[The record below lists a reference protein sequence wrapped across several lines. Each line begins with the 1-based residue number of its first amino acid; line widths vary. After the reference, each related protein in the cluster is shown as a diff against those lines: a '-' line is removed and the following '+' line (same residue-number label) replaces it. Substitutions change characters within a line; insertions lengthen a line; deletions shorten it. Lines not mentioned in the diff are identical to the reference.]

1 MQNSRSSSAL
11 HASNVPPLR
20 FFGLGLSFSWAF
32 LMWQS
37 PLGSLSG
44 SASSSSDPVW
54 ILSAILSP
62 LIAILL
68 MLYGRTADIPCQS
81 AIIFSAAG
89 AAALGTVL
97 TATSSLVPEGTAR
110 LVLVALGGILTG
122 VAPMVVNTLWAI
134 VLTRLSLRSS
144 EIIIPAS
151 FLATFF
157 CSLII
162 PNLPYEAYIAAL
174 CALPLLSGF
183 CLRASVRMLDSKRMP
198 DCHLSASEGDLYAL
212 EQPFDGTKALKACV
226 VLFMANTVSSFFVFM
241 RPDGVMPMLGNASL
255 TVAIASMASALVAV
269 AIVMLSKPVSFDSF
283 YRWLYVPTLVAVAL
297 YGMGFAPMR
306 TIAMT
311 ILLYV
316 FMTGSTIMLMYSIK
330 LARQTRRTVTFLF
343 CGALAF
349 STIGCLVGGIAE
361 GAVSIAIETG
371 GLSIQTVCFALVVVF
386 SCSILLLGRES
397 IDAVIAL
404 PNEERPVSG
413 QAGGTT
419 QPEKTNREQWLDRRC
434 SEIGKKYGLTG
445 RELEVLGYLVRGRSQ
460 PYIRDALCL
469 SQNTVASH
477 ARSIYRKLGVHSKQE
492 LLDIL
497 ESRSEAPSN
506 R

>member
-1 MQNSRSSSAL
+1 MQNSGSGTARYTL
-11 HASNVPPLR
+11 NIPPLR

-44 SASSSSDPVW
+44 SASSGSDPVW

-62 LIAILL
+62 LIAVLL
-68 MLYGRTADIPCQS
+68 MLYGKTADIPCRS
-81 AIIFSAAG
+81 IVIFFATG
-89 AAALGTVL
+89 AATLGTVL
-97 TATSSLVPEGTAR
+97 AAAAPLVPEGTVR
-110 LVLVALGGILTG
+110 LVFVALGGILTG
-122 VAPMVVNTLWAI
+122 AAPMVVNTLWAI
-134 VLTRLSLRSS
+134 VLARLSLRSS
-144 EIIIPAS
+144 EIVIPAS
-151 FLATFF
+151 FLVTFF
-157 CSLII
+157 CSLAI
-162 PNLPYEAYIAAL
+162 PNLPGAVFVATI

-183 CLRASVRMLDSKRMP
+183 CLWASVRALDGKHMP
-198 DCHLSASEGDLYAL
+198 NHHLATSEGDLYTEKL
-212 EQPFDGTKALKACV
+212 PFDRDKALKACV
-226 VLFMANTVSSFFVFM
+226 VLFMANSVSSFFAFM
-241 RPDGVMPMLGNASL
+241 RPDDTMPMLGNASL
-255 TVAIASMASALVAV
+255 VAAAASAASAFVAV
-269 AIVMLSKPVSFDSF
+269 AITMFSKPVSFDSF
-283 YRWLYVPTLVAVAL
+283 YRWLYVPTLAAVAL
-297 YGMGFAPMR
+297 YGMGPASMR
-306 TIAMT
+306 TAAMVV
-311 ILLYV
+311 LLYV
-316 FMTGSTIMLMYSIK
+316 FMTGSTIMLIYSIK
-330 LARQTRRTVTFLF
+330 LSRQTRRSVTFLF

-361 GAVSIAIETG
+361 GVVSTAIESD
-371 GLSIQTVCFALVVVF
+371 LFSVQTACFALIIVF

-397 IDAVIAL
+397 IDVA
-404 PNEERPVSG
+404 
-413 QAGGTT
+413 TT
-419 QPEKTNREQWLDRRC
+419 PSSEARLHPKPKATEPQSKKTDREQWIDNRC
-434 SEIGKKYGLTG
+434 EEMGSEYGLTN